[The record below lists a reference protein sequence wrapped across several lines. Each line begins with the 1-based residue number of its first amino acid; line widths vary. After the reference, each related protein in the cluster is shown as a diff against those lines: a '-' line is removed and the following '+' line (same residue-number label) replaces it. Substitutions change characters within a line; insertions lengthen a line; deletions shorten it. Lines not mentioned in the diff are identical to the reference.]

1 VEISVNLIDAKSGDI
16 VGSKIFKSES
26 NIVQIDARGALD
38 GYNKALSKIIND
50 MLEWLNTKA

>member
-1 VEISVNLIDAKSGDI
+1 

-38 GYNKALSKIIND
+38 GYNKAVEQVIND
-50 MLEWLNTKA
+50 MVEWLKIKSM